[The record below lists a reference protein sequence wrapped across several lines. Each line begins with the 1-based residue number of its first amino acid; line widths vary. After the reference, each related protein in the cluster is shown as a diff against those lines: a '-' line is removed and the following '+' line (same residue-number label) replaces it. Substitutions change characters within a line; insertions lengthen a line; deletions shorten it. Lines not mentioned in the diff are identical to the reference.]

1 MKLKSLIIIAIILLS
16 TKVFANEIIFSNG
29 TYAEILAKAKT
40 DNKVIMI
47 DFYTDWCKW
56 CVELDNKVYTNSDVA
71 EFANANQ
78 INWKI
83 DAEKGEGVD
92 LAKKFS
98 VSGYPTIVFVDTDGE
113 EIDRII
119 GYLPAKDFLTAM
131 KDIVNGKNTT
141 KSLQAALKTNPED
154 VEALYRLGK
163 KIYDAGKTDESAQY
177 FKKAIQL
184 DPKNKSGWV
193 DDAELSLAQ
202 ISNKKEDVEAF
213 VKKYPD
219 SELTKIAIMYLAE
232 LALESNDYT
241 AGDNYYKQLRGK
253 YGSNDEEINFGYGQ
267 YLLTKIYA
275 LNKKE
280 DKSIEDYKK
289 GIEMANECIKI
300 VKGSVNEASCYF
312 YLSEFYFQTGD
323 KTKANDYIDKA
334 LKIHDR
340 KSFREQKEKINK

>member
-1 MKLKSLIIIAIILLS
+1 MKLKSIVIITLLLL
-16 TKVFANEIIFSNG
+16 TAKVFANEITFANG
-29 TYAEILAKAKT
+29 TYAEILAKAKSE
-40 DNKVIMI
+40 NKVIMI

-83 DAEKGEGVD
+83 DAEKGEGID

-98 VSGYPTIVFVDTDGE
+98 VSGFPTIVFVDTDGE

-119 GYLPAKDFLTAM
+119 GYLPAKDFLVTM
-131 KDIVNGKNTT
+131 KDIVNGKNTS
-141 KSLQAALKTNPED
+141 KSLQTTLKTYPDD
-154 VEALYRLGK
+154 VEANFRFGK
-163 KIYDAGKTDESAQY
+163 KIFDAGKTDEALIY
-177 FKKAIQL
+177 FKKVLEL
-184 DPKNKSGWV
+184 DPKNKSGWT
-193 DDAELSLAQ
+193 DDTELYLAQ
-202 ISNKKEDVEAF
+202 ISNKKEDVVAF

-219 SELTKIAIMYLAE
+219 SELTKSAIMYLAE
-232 LALESNDYT
+232 LTLETNDYT
-241 AGDNYYKQLRGK
+241 AGDAYYKQLLDK
-253 YGSNDEEINFGYGQ
+253 YGKNDEEINFGYGQ

-280 DKSIEDYKK
+280 NKTKDDYKK
-289 GIEMANECIKI
+289 GIELSNECLNF

-323 KTKANDYIDKA
+323 KAKANEYIDKA
-334 LKIHDR
+334 LVIHDR
-340 KSFREQKEKINK
+340 KSFKDQKDKINK